1 MSDVS
6 LSNHPFRVKPG
17 QELDLNNW
25 PTEDQDLFPISK
37 SEGKDLF
44 KSFDEQV
51 DQLQAQFYAEGKHRL
66 LVVFQ
71 AMDTGGKDGT
81 IRTVFEKADPQGT
94 RVAAFKK
101 PSSLEL
107 AHDYLWRIH
116 RQTPKKGET
125 VIFNRSHYEDII
137 AVRVRDIF
145 PKSVWSK
152 RYEHVVDF
160 EKMLTDEGTTVIKIF
175 LHISKEEQR
184 ERLQSRLDEPDKN
197 WKFNQG
203 DLEDRALWSKFM
215 EAYSDVL
222 PKTSTEKAP
231 WYIIPADRKWYRN
244 LIVSDILI
252 KTLKGLDMSYPAI
265 DFDPASIKIE
275 D

>member
-1 MSDVS
+1 
-6 LSNHPFRVKPG
+6 
-17 QELDLNNW
+17 
-25 PTEDQDLFPISK
+25 
-37 SEGKDLF
+37 
-44 KSFDEQV
+44 
-51 DQLQAQFYAEGKHRL
+51 
-66 LVVFQ
+66 
-71 AMDTGGKDGT
+71 
-81 IRTVFEKADPQGT
+81 
-94 RVAAFKK
+94 
-101 PSSLEL
+101 
-107 AHDYLWRIH
+107 
-116 RQTPKKGET
+116 
-125 VIFNRSHYEDII
+125 
-137 AVRVRDIF
+137 
-145 PKSVWSK
+145 
-152 RYEHVVDF
+152 
-160 EKMLTDEGTTVIKIF
+160 MLTDEGTTVIKIF

>member
-137 AVRVRDIF
+137 AVRVRDISR
-145 PKSVWSK
+145 KASGANATS
-152 RYEHVVDF
+152 
-160 EKMLTDEGTTVIKIF
+160 MSS
-175 LHISKEEQR
+175 ISK
-184 ERLQSRLDEPDKN
+184 KC
-197 WKFNQG
+197 
-203 DLEDRALWSKFM
+203 
-215 EAYSDVL
+215 
-222 PKTSTEKAP
+222 
-231 WYIIPADRKWYRN
+231 
-244 LIVSDILI
+244 
-252 KTLKGLDMSYPAI
+252 
-265 DFDPASIKIE
+265 
-275 D
+275 